1 MATFTTAQAGYSMTA
16 ELQVIGQD
24 LLIVVTGGT
33 NPHIGDVTT
42 VTANTTAQTIKF
54 PSHDG
59 RFHKDNFISERMAAR
74 LKPYLPGSCT
84 ITAGIH
90 VNQITK
96 AQIAAA
102 APMTL
107 ALSEQIIDWL
117 RVNPIVA
124 AMPEYYGPDDA
135 PK

>member
-42 VTANTTAQTIKF
+42 VTANTTAQTVKF

-59 RFHKDNFISERMAAR
+59 RFHKDNFISERMAAS

-96 AQIAAA
+96 TQIAAA

-107 ALSEQIIDWL
+107 ALSAQIIDWL

-124 AMPEYYGPDDA
+124 ATPEYYGPDDA

>member
-1 MATFTTAQAGYSMTA
+1 MAIFKTVQAGYTMTA
-16 ELQVIGQD
+16 ELQVIGRD

-42 VTANTTAQTIKF
+42 VTAKTTAQTVKF

-59 RFHKDNFISERMAAR
+59 RFHKDNFISERLAAA

-107 ALSEQIIDWL
+107 ALSQQIIDWL
-117 RVNPIVA
+117 TANPIVA
-124 AMPEYYGPDDA
+124 AIPEYYSSDEA

>member
-1 MATFTTAQAGYSMTA
+1 MPNFTTTQAGYQMTA
-16 ELQVIGQD
+16 TLQVIGFD
-24 LLIVVTGGT
+24 LLVVVTGGT

-42 VTANTTAQTIKF
+42 LTATTSPQTVKF

-59 RFHKDNFISERMAAR
+59 RFHKDNFISERLAQQ
-74 LKPYLPGSCT
+74 LQPYLTGSCT

-102 APMTL
+102 TPMTL
-107 ALSEQIIDWL
+107 DLGQQIIAWL
-117 RVNPIVA
+117 QANPIQAVK
-124 AMPEYYGPDDA
+124 PEYYR
-135 PK
+135 

>member
-1 MATFTTAQAGYSMTA
+1 MPSFKTEQAGYSMTA
-16 ELQVIGQD
+16 VLQVIGHD

-33 NPHIGDVTT
+33 NPHIGAVTT
-42 VTANTTAQTIKF
+42 VTKTTPVTTVKF

-59 RFHKDNFISERMAAR
+59 RFHKDNFISERLAKIVQPDLA
-74 LKPYLPGSCT
+74 GSCT

-96 AQIAAA
+96 VQLAAA
-102 APMTL
+102 GPMTMDL
-107 ALSEQIIDWL
+107 GRQITAWL
-117 RVNPIVA
+117 EHNPIKA
-124 AMPEYYGPDDA
+124 AQPEYYCKNEA

>member
-1 MATFTTAQAGYSMTA
+1 MPTFKTERAGYQMTA
-16 ELQVIGQD
+16 TVQRIGFD
-24 LLIVVTGGT
+24 LLVVVTGGT

-42 VTANTTAQTIKF
+42 VTADTAAQTVKF

-59 RFHKDNFISERMAAR
+59 RFHKDNFISERLATI
-74 LKPYLPGSCT
+74 LKPHLTGSCT

-102 APMTL
+102 GPMTADL
-107 ALSEQIIDWL
+107 GAAIVDWL
-117 RVNPIVA
+117 THHPANVSQPK
-124 AMPEYYGPDDA
+124 YYGQDEQPQ
-135 PK
+135 

>member
-1 MATFTTAQAGYSMTA
+1 MPTFKTEQAGYAMTA
-16 ELQVIGQD
+16 KLQRIGFD

-33 NPHIGDVTT
+33 NPHIGDVTM
-42 VTANTTAQTIKF
+42 VTATTPAQTVKF

-59 RFHKDNFISERMAAR
+59 RFHKDNFISDRLAAQ
-74 LKPYLPGSCT
+74 LQPYLAGSCT

-102 APMTL
+102 APMTE
-107 ALSEQIIDWL
+107 ALGQQIIDWL
-117 RVNPIVA
+117 A
-124 AMPEYYGPDDA
+124 AHPVKAAQPVYYQKNEQ

>member
-1 MATFTTAQAGYSMTA
+1 MPTFTTKQAGYQMTA
-16 ELQVIGQD
+16 TLQVVGYD
-24 LLIVVTGGT
+24 LLIVVTGGS

-42 VTANTTAQTIKF
+42 VTADTASQTVKF

-59 RFHKDNFISERMAAR
+59 RLHKDDFISERLAKR
-74 LKPYLPGSCT
+74 LQPHLQGSCT

-96 AQIAAA
+96 VQIAAA
-102 APMTL
+102 APMTDE
-107 ALSEQIIDWL
+107 LSQQIINWL
-117 RVNPIVA
+117 QDNPIQVVQ
-124 AMPEYYGPDDA
+124 PEYYGNNEQ